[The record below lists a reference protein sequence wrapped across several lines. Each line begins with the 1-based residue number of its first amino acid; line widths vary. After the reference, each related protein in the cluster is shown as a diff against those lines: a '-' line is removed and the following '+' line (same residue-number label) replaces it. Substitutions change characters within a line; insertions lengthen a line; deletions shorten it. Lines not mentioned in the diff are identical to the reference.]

1 MQQIEK
7 SYINI
12 CNIMT
17 LRYDPTKQLEEKKVR
32 DISYET
38 MKSRT
43 SDCPSNTAIERELRK
58 RIRNNISKSNTSNIS
73 LALSSGVDSNL
84 ILLLM
89 RDEFPNLDINC
100 ITVTFDE
107 FTESKASK

>member
-1 MQQIEK
+1 MSIIGYMQQIEK

-17 LRYDPTKQLEEKKVR
+17 LRYDPSQQLKEKQVI

-43 SDCPSNTAIERELRK
+43 SNCPSTMAIERELRK
-58 RIRNNISKSNTSNIS
+58 GIRNHI
-73 LALSSGVDSNL
+73 
-84 ILLLM
+84 
-89 RDEFPNLDINC
+89 
-100 ITVTFDE
+100 
-107 FTESKASK
+107 